1 MIGQFKDLEVPLP
14 DKKIGG
20 KSIIFEIRLVFM
32 SYYRKPKYCSSR
44 WFLKI
49 CKKYLLMLVEK
60 LVLAGKLSKSK
71 VLLLKLV
78 WYLMTPYFFLSI
90 F

>member
-1 MIGQFKDLEVPLP
+1 
-14 DKKIGG
+14 
-20 KSIIFEIRLVFM
+20 M
-32 SYYRKPKYCSSR
+32 SYYIKTEFYSSR

-49 CKKYLLMLVEK
+49 SKKYLLMLVEK

-71 VLLLKLV
+71 VLSLKLV
-78 WYLMTPYFFLSI
+78 WYLMTPYFFGSI